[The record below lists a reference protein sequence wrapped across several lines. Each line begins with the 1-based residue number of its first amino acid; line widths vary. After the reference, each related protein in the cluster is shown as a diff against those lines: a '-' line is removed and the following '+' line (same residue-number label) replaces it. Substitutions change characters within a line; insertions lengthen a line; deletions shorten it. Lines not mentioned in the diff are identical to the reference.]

1 MPEPEPAIVCDT
13 LSKQYVQYEDE
24 SLLLK
29 RLLQPHKRRERKDIW
44 ALRDISFEA
53 QPGETV
59 GVIGRN
65 GSGKT
70 TLLRLLSGV
79 SAPTSGR
86 MVVRGR
92 TAPLIGVGV
101 GFHPELTGREN
112 VSVNGRL
119 LGMTRDEVG
128 RKFDDIVAFS
138 EIEAFIDTPVKYYS
152 SGMFLRL
159 AFSVAIHTEPEV
171 LLVDEILAVGDMA
184 FQLKCNQRMREIQER
199 GTTIVIVTHNLAML
213 NRMAP
218 RAIVLDRGQMVF
230 DGPVEEA
237 LGTYH
242 EVMQVEAE
250 GKDVKTAALLNEG
263 RNLQMVGGAHV
274 RADLVGAD
282 GSRKQQFEAGEPIGL
297 RVTAEFEE
305 EHTDPMLGVL
315 VAASGRGG
323 IFHTN
328 MRPGQYHGT
337 HGPDRPLQAEIAL
350 DNTLLDGSYTVRV
363 GVVHGEGRAMLG
375 TTPDLPFYVHD
386 RGVSGGIV
394 DLRPRI
400 RIGDTDV
407 ELSRVERLGD
417 ADGDV
422 DVTARGNGA

>member
-1 MPEPEPAIVCDT
+1 MTQPAIEVSQ

-24 SLLLK
+24 SLLIK
-29 RLLQPHKRRERKDIW
+29 RLLQPHKRRERRDIW
-44 ALRDISFEA
+44 ALRDISFTAER
-53 QPGETV
+53 GETV

-79 SAPTSGR
+79 SAPSSGR

-92 TAPLIGVGV
+92 SAPLIGVGV

-112 VSVNGRL
+112 VRVNGRL
-119 LGMTRDEVG
+119 LGMTADEVA
-128 RKFDDIVAFS
+128 RKFDDIVEFS
-138 EIEAFIDTPVKYYS
+138 EIESFIDTPVKYYS

-159 AFSVAIHTEPEV
+159 AFSVAIHTDPEV

-184 FQLKCNQRMREIQER
+184 FQLKCNERMREIQQR

-218 RAIVLDRGQMVF
+218 RTIVLDRGRQVF
-230 DGPVEEA
+230 DGPTEDA

-250 GKDVKTAALLNEG
+250 GKDVRTAALLNEG
-263 RNLQMVGGAHV
+263 RDLQLVGGVDV
-274 RADLVGAD
+274 RARLCGTD
-282 GSRKQQFEAGEPIGL
+282 GQPRQQFEAGEPITL
-297 RVTAEFEE
+297 EVTAEFED
-305 EHTDPMLGVL
+305 EHTDPMLGIL
-315 VAASGRGG
+315 VGASGRGG

-328 MRPGQYHGT
+328 MRPGQYRGT
-337 HGPDRPLQAEIAL
+337 HGPGRPLHAEVVL
-350 DNTLLDGSYTVRV
+350 DNALLDGSYTVRV

-400 RIGDTDV
+400 TMEGTEV
-407 ELSRVERLGD
+407 ERTVVDRLGD
-417 ADGDV
+417 
-422 DVTARGNGA
+422 DVTGRGTGA

>member
-1 MPEPEPAIVCDT
+1 MTEPAIVCQD

-29 RLLQPHKRRERKDIW
+29 RLLQPHKRRERRDIW
-44 ALRDISFEA
+44 ALRDISFTA

-59 GVIGRN
+59 GVVGRN

-79 SAPTSGR
+79 SAPSSGR
-86 MVVRGR
+86 MIVRGR

-112 VSVNGRL
+112 VRVNGRL
-119 LGMTRDEVG
+119 LGMTSDEVSA
-128 RKFDDIVAFS
+128 KFDRIVEFS
-138 EIEAFIDTPVKYYS
+138 EIEEFIDTPVKYYS

-184 FQLKCNQRMREIQER
+184 FQLKCNERMREIQER

-218 RAIVLDRGQMVF
+218 RAIVLDRGGMVF

-237 LGTYH
+237 LGAYH

-250 GKDVKTAALLNEG
+250 GRDARTAALLNEG
-263 RNLQMVGGAHV
+263 RDLQMVGGASV
-274 RADLVGAD
+274 RARLVGED
-282 GSRKQQFEAGEPIGL
+282 GSPRQQFGAGEPITV

-315 VAASGRGG
+315 VGAAGRGG

-328 MRPGQYHGT
+328 MRPGQYSGT
-337 HGPDRPLQAEIAL
+337 HGPERPLEAEVTL
-350 DNTLLDGSYTVRV
+350 DNSLLDGSYTVRV
-363 GVVHGEGRAMLG
+363 GVVQGEGRAMLG
-375 TTPDLPFYVHD
+375 STPDLPFYVHD
-386 RGVSGGIV
+386 RRTRGGIV

-400 RIGDTDV
+400 RIGDTQV
-407 ELSRVERLGD
+407 EFEQVDRLG
-417 ADGDV
+417 GDD
-422 DVTARGNGA
+422 DVTGRGSGA